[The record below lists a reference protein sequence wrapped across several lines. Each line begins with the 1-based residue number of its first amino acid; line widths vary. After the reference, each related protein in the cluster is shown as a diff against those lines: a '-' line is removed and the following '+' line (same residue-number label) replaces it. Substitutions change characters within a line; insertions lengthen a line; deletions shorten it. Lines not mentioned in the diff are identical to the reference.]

1 MAAISDAAV
10 GVNRLT
16 FFIDDVQCK
25 SLGPVLR
32 VEDDIIP
39 TRQPFNIS
47 ANTTLLFLVG
57 RHLQFAL
64 AISVCHAQ
72 FSLTSRLKSNAPG

>member
-39 TRQPFNIS
+39 TRQPF
-47 ANTTLLFLVG
+47 
-57 RHLQFAL
+57 
-64 AISVCHAQ
+64 
-72 FSLTSRLKSNAPG
+72 